1 LTKFFTL
8 GFDFENPDDIARS
21 MPSQSACLKPSTPN
35 VMTSETA
42 GDAANDDASNAFASA
57 SPLLV
62 VWIQMVKKCKFSTQ
76 LCILN
81 RR

>member
-1 LTKFFTL
+1 
-8 GFDFENPDDIARS
+8 
-21 MPSQSACLKPSTPN
+21 
-35 VMTSETA
+35 MTSETA